1 MLQVCNTFMGDFPQD
16 IGSMDASSATVPHS
30 KVFVVARNKDVVP
43 KRRRVERLAA
53 GYAVREFR
61 DDSQGRY
68 WYVVTALELVAD
80 Q

>member
-1 MLQVCNTFMGDFPQD
+1 
-16 IGSMDASSATVPHS
+16 MDASSATVPHS

-61 DDSQGRY
+61 DDAQGRY
-68 WYVVTALELVAD
+68 WYVVTALELIAD